1 MCPFVEKK
9 EKSVDVSHLLEEDL
23 RKSTGRRLKHVSWKM
38 SLGRPLEDVFR
49 TFPGRY
55 LDDVL

>member
-9 EKSVDVSHLLEEDL
+9 EKNVEVLHLLEEDL
-23 RKSTGRRLKHVSWKM
+23 RKSTGRRLKHVSWKT

-49 TFPGRY
+49 TSPGRR